1 MSRNER
7 KAYREGQKAA
17 IGTILA
23 IVSWAGIIVAALIK
37 AGIYVI

>member
-7 KAYREGQKAA
+7 KAYREGQRAA
-17 IGTILA
+17 VETMLA
-23 IVSWAGIIVAALIK
+23 IVGWTGIIIAALIK